1 GAAPPG
7 QPRAATFAH
16 AAHASRHPEPRD
28 APLAWMPMNLPLSL
42 IAVAACAACSQQPA
56 SPAPEPTATAAS
68 PAPTAATPAS
78 ATPPAVPSANTLTL
92 AGLGGL
98 RIGEPVPAGGTW
110 AERGAQ
116 ASDTCRTVSSPDY
129 PGVYAIVEDGRV
141 RRISAGQRSAV
152 ALAEGIGAGA
162 G

>member
-1 GAAPPG
+1 
-7 QPRAATFAH
+7 
-16 AAHASRHPEPRD
+16 
-28 APLAWMPMNLPLSL
+28 
-42 IAVAACAACSQQPA
+42 
-56 SPAPEPTATAAS
+56 
-68 PAPTAATPAS
+68 S

-98 RIGEPVPAGGTW
+98 RIGEPVPTGGTW

-116 ASDTCRTVSSPDY
+116 ASDICRTVSSPDY

-162 G
+162 GEAAVREAFPGLREEPH